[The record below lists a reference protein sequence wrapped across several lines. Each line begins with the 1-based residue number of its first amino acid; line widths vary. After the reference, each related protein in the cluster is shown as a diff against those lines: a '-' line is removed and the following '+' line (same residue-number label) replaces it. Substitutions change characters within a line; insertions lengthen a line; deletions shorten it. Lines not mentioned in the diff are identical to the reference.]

1 MSATKRMAV
10 EDLVDM
16 TAMVDIVFFVLIFFM
31 ITSMEGVYA
40 SINMPSPDTQR
51 TTSKSRRSAAQ
62 MDSEKESVI
71 IRIDR
76 DNTIWLNDVEVPSEQ
91 ELLIRLRDIRQGG
104 AGPNRMTVLG
114 NSEAKHGTLVT
125 VLDAGYE
132 AGIEDIQLAF
142 DDES

>member
-1 MSATKRMAV
+1 MSATKRLAI

-31 ITSMEGVYA
+31 VTSMEGVYA
-40 SINMPSPDTQR
+40 SINMPSPDTQK
-51 TTSKSRRSAAQ
+51 TAGKSRRSAQ
-62 MDSEKESVI
+62 MDSEKESII

-76 DNTIWLNDVEVPSEQ
+76 DNTVWLNDSEVPSEQ
-91 ELLIRLRDIRQGG
+91 ELLIRLRALRQGG
-104 AGPNRMTVLG
+104 AGPSRMTVLG
-114 NSEAKHGTLVT
+114 NSEAKHGTLVM

-132 AGIEDIQLAF
+132 AGIQDIQLAF